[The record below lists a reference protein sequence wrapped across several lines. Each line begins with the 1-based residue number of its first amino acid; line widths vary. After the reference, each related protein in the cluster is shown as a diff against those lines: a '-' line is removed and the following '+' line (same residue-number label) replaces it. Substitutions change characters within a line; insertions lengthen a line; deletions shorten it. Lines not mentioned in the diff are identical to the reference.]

1 MGWMVGQEFS
11 HRPCK
16 SLRHSLPFLCLSSK
30 HHKRVLCPRRISVI
44 IDSEGID
51 TDGVSHTV
59 PGVLSILLHL
69 FLGAIDF

>member
-1 MGWMVGQEFS
+1 MDGGARILTQALQIFKAFFALFV
-11 HRPCK
+11 
-16 SLRHSLPFLCLSSK
+16 SLKQTYK
-30 HHKRVLCPRRISVI
+30 HVLCPRRISVI

-59 PGVLSILLHL
+59 PGVLSILVHL